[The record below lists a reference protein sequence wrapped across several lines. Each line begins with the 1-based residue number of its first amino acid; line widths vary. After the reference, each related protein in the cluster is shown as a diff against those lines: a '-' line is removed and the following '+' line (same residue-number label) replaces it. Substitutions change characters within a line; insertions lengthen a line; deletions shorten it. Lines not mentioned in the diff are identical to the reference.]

1 MIEVKNL
8 SLEKNNKKILDS
20 ISFRVNDGS
29 IMGLIGPNG
38 SGKTLV
44 MKCICGLIVTYDGQ
58 IIINGIEARKIE
70 KKSIGMII
78 ENPGFITS
86 YSGFK
91 NLKILAQIKKKVDK
105 AGIKENMKAVGLD
118 PSNRLPV
125 GKYSL
130 GMRQRLGIAQALME
144 DEKILILDEPFN
156 SLDEEMTNRLR
167 NRILLERD
175 KGKCIIISSH
185 NRVDIDMLCDNV
197 IEIKFGRGEMVF

>member
-78 ENPGFITS
+78 EIR
-86 YSGFK
+86 
-91 NLKILAQIKKKVDK
+91 
-105 AGIKENMKAVGLD
+105 GLL
-118 PSNRLPV
+118 RLIQD
-125 GKYSL
+125 S
-130 GMRQRLGIAQALME
+130 
-144 DEKILILDEPFN
+144 
-156 SLDEEMTNRLR
+156 
-167 NRILLERD
+167 RI
-175 KGKCIIISSH
+175 
-185 NRVDIDMLCDNV
+185 
-197 IEIKFGRGEMVF
+197 